1 MTRPSLTARKCYCAE
16 GEECSL
22 YCHCDRCRRL
32 PSLKINKV
40 DKDMSREEIKS
51 VLTALNLGEIRQIE
65 IIKVERLVVV
75 VVYFVKW
82 GYNHDMI
89 RLRVKEGNTVKFTFQ
104 DAYDI
109 SQTWIVEKIEKEPRW
124 FNYNWEKQVEVKVEF
139 EAQHLDVTFPGSC
152 TPRADKKTKEEVE
165 LEIKKRDIYYFM
177 KNIYQTYDV
186 VKYEELI
193 ETYGEGFMWDTSEYE
208 SESDFL
214 DKFTAVEQCYKQTN
228 WIPQINLHP
237 SFKLAKKDYEV
248 VALGL
253 HERPIKDRVYE
264 PEKRVKYLNIIAN
277 WTEFG
282 SRPYWLCSGLVNIV
296 YDKHEFSEQSLK
308 KLIPSHKKCTLSQ
321 QIFERITDKENKKKY
336 SYKYPLIYR
345 QIQKWNKLISDRV
358 PKEYNN
364 GSSVIGSCKMKYTPY
379 DRRRKGA
386 WDGLEGWGK
395 GYYVKA
401 FQKELIAYLDKEN
414 LSQFNNGIGNMN
426 MTEYAWE
433 KTWCNVCTSEQT
445 CYFKDIAMEELMA
458 RFWLCHTSEVLVNP
472 ENLVGCDS
480 RTRMLV
486 ANRARILLSNKVVKV
501 DELDI
506 PSEFRLYEDD
516 DEEDQQEYYYCY
528 FCNKKHIKPVAW
540 DSWQTL
546 YNTVPRCSCQYREIT
561 QERIREVRENP
572 TKYVM

>member
-1 MTRPSLTARKCYCAE
+1 MARPSLKAGKCYCAE
-16 GEECSL
+16 GEEFAL
-22 YCHCDRCRRL
+22 YCYCDRCRRL
-32 PSLKINKV
+32 PSLKLNKV

-124 FNYNWEKQVEVKVEF
+124 FNYNWGKQLEVKVEF
-139 EAQHLDVTFPGSC
+139 EAQHLDMTFPGSC

-165 LEIKKRDIYYFM
+165 IEIKKRDIYYFM

-193 ETYGEGFMWDTSEYE
+193 EIYGEGFMWDVSEYE

-214 DKFTAVEQCYKQTN
+214 DKFTSVEQCYKQTN

-237 SFKLAKKDYEV
+237 SFKSAKKDYEV

-264 PEKRVKYLNIIAN
+264 PEEREKYLNIIAN
-277 WTEFG
+277 T
-282 SRPYWLCSGLVNIV
+282 S
-296 YDKHEFSEQSLK
+296 
-308 KLIPSHKKCTLSQ
+308 
-321 QIFERITDKENKKKY
+321 KY
-336 SYKYPLIYR
+336 
-345 QIQKWNKLISDRV
+345 
-358 PKEYNN
+358 E
-364 GSSVIGSCKMKYTPY
+364 
-379 DRRRKGA
+379 
-386 WDGLEGWGK
+386 
-395 GYYVKA
+395 
-401 FQKELIAYLDKEN
+401 
-414 LSQFNNGIGNMN
+414 
-426 MTEYAWE
+426 WE
-433 KTWCNVCTSEQT
+433 KTCNLKEIV
-445 CYFKDIAMEELMA
+445 IEELLA
-458 RFWLCHTSEVLVNP
+458 RFWLCHKSEVLVNP
-472 ENLVGCDS
+472 ENLVGCDL
-480 RTRMLV
+480 RTRNLV
-486 ANRARILLSNKVVKV
+486 ANRAQNLLLNKVISIDKEV
-501 DELDI
+501 
-506 PSEFRLYEDD
+506 
-516 DEEDQQEYYYCY
+516 QHAYYYCY
-528 FCNKKHIKPVAW
+528 FCNKKHIKPIAW
-540 DSWQTL
+540 DRWQTL